1 MTNNEITA
9 IWESIPGK
17 FMVDFGY
24 QQFAHRLLEAVEI
37 RTSDIKPLAAE
48 LRWCLANAPGP
59 RTEAALQWA
68 LDTLEEMEQTTEEQ
82 T

>member
-1 MTNNEITA
+1 M
-9 IWESIPGK
+9 K
-17 FMVDFGY
+17 D
-24 QQFAHRLLEAVEI
+24 
-37 RTSDIKPLAAE
+37 LAELKQE

-59 RTEAALQWA
+59 RTEAALQWV